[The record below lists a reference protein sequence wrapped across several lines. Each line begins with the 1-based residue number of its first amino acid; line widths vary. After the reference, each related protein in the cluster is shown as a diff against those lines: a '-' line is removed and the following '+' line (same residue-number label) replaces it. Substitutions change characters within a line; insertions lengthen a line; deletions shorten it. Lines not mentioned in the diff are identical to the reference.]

1 VLSCGCGCE
10 GVAAAAAAAAAA
22 AIAGIGCSMCQKL
35 WRVLFWD
42 AGAWSGAEGGWWAC
56 SRC

>member
-1 VLSCGCGCE
+1 MLSCGCGCE
-10 GVAAAAAAAAAA
+10 GVAAAAAAAAA